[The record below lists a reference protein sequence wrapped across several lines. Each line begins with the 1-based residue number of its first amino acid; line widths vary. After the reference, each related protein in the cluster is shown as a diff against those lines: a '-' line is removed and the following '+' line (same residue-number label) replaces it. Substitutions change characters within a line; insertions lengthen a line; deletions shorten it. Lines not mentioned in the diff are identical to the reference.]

1 MNAHEHNC
9 LVLEEYL
16 SNIAQAGAT
25 KNKIYGTRG
34 TLRKIISEIA
44 VTLEA
49 ATESEIID
57 ALRITQEKRG
67 WVDKS
72 TSCAAAMVRALYQW
86 LLETRRIDFNPLVSV
101 DRIGAKRKHDAI
113 YCQGFDTTDPLQFF
127 EYKGKQYSAIAVEA
141 LYNLLMS
148 PGKLERCA
156 PLSQAEATQV
166 KNAMWRMRNVTGNT
180 KINPRELQYYD
191 AVPVYAREGIH
202 SERDFSMSE
211 EYWKEWGK

>member
-1 MNAHEHNC
+1 MMNAHEHNC
-9 LVLEEYL
+9 LVLEEYIL
-16 SNIAQAGAT
+16 DVSKTSVTN
-25 KNKIYGTRG
+25 NKIYGIRG

-49 ATESEIID
+49 ATGREIID

-72 TSCAAAMVRALYQW
+72 TACAAAMIRALYQW
-86 LLETRRIDFNPLVSV
+86 LLETGRIDFNPLVSV
-101 DRIGAKRKHDAI
+101 DRIGTKYQQDAI

-127 EYKGKQYSAIAVEA
+127 EYKGKLYSAIAVEA

-166 KNAMWRMRNVTGNT
+166 KNAMWRMRHVTGNT
-180 KINPRELQYYD
+180 KK
-191 AVPVYAREGIH
+191 G
-202 SERDFSMSE
+202 S
-211 EYWKEWGK
+211 KK

>member
-1 MNAHEHNC
+1 MMNAHEHNC
-9 LVLEEYL
+9 LVLEEYIL
-16 SNIAQAGAT
+16 DVSKTSVTN
-25 KNKIYGTRG
+25 NKIYGIRR

-49 ATESEIID
+49 ATGREIID
-57 ALRITQEKRG
+57 ALRITREKRG

-72 TSCAAAMVRALYQW
+72 TACAAAMIRALYQW
-86 LLETRRIDFNPLVSV
+86 LLETGRIDFNPLVSV
-101 DRIGAKRKHDAI
+101 DRIGAKHQHDAV
-113 YCQGFDTTDPLQFF
+113 YYYGFDTTDPLQIF

-166 KNAMWRMRNVTGNT
+166 KNAMWRMRHVTGNT
-180 KINPRELQYYD
+180 KK
-191 AVPVYAREGIH
+191 GIKKN
-202 SERDFSMSE
+202 ERV
-211 EYWKEWGK
+211 

>member
-1 MNAHEHNC
+1 MMNAHEHNC

-34 TLRKIISEIA
+34 TLRKIISEIS

-49 ATESEIID
+49 ATGCEIID

-72 TSCAAAMVRALYQW
+72 TTSAAAMVRALYQW
-86 LLETRRIDFNPLVSV
+86 LLETGRIDLNPLVSV

-113 YCQGFDTTDPLQFF
+113 YCQDFDTTAPLQFF

-141 LYNLLMS
+141 LYSLLMS

-166 KNAMWRMRNVTGNT
+166 KNAMWRMRHVTGNT
-180 KINPRELQYYD
+180 KK
-191 AVPVYAREGIH
+191 G
-202 SERDFSMSE
+202 S
-211 EYWKEWGK
+211 KK

>member
-9 LVLEEYL
+9 LVLEEYIL
-16 SNIAQAGAT
+16 DVAKTGAT
-25 KNKIYGTRG
+25 MNKIYGIRG

-49 ATESEIID
+49 ATGREIID
-57 ALRITQEKRG
+57 ALRITQEKRD

-72 TSCAAAMVRALYQW
+72 TACAAAMIRALYQW
-86 LLETRRIDFNPLVSV
+86 LLETGRIDFNPLVSV
-101 DRIGAKRKHDAI
+101 DRIGTKYQHDAI
-113 YCQGFDTTDPLQFF
+113 YCQDFDTTDPLQFF
-127 EYKGKQYSAIAVEA
+127 EYKGRQYSAIAVEA

-166 KNAMWRMRNVTGNT
+166 KNAMWRMRHVTGNT
-180 KINPRELQYYD
+180 KK
-191 AVPVYAREGIH
+191 G
-202 SERDFSMSE
+202 S
-211 EYWKEWGK
+211 KK

>member
-9 LVLEEYL
+9 LVLKEYL

-49 ATESEIID
+49 ATGSEIID
-57 ALRITQEKRG
+57 ALRITQEKQG

-72 TSCAAAMVRALYQW
+72 TTSAAAMVRALYQW
-86 LLETRRIDFNPLVSV
+86 LLETGRIDFNPLVSV

-113 YCQGFDTTDPLQFF
+113 YCLDFDTTDPLQFF

-148 PGKLERCA
+148 PGKLEHCA
-156 PLSQAEATQV
+156 PLSQAEAT
-166 KNAMWRMRNVTGNT
+166 
-180 KINPRELQYYD
+180 
-191 AVPVYAREGIH
+191 
-202 SERDFSMSE
+202 
-211 EYWKEWGK
+211 